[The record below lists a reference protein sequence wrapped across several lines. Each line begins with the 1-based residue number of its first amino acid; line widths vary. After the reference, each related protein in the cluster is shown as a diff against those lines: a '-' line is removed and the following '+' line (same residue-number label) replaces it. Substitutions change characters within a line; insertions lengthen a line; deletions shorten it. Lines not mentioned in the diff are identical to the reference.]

1 MKAILTF
8 MALILLT
15 GCDKG
20 WLEERADKSIVVP
33 STLADLQALLDNSGY
48 MNGNNLISGV
58 LPDMGE
64 NATDDYYLKEAVW
77 NTMFIPYKN
86 SYVWNK
92 DIFEGVSISD
102 DWNRPYK
109 VVFYANTVLDI
120 MEGMT
125 PNDSEKIE
133 YDNIKGSALFHRAN
147 AFFHLAQVFAKPYD
161 IATADNDL
169 GIPLRLTSD
178 FNINTSRA
186 TVTETYGQIIEDL
199 KTAEGLLPDQPLYKT
214 RPSKAAVYGLNA
226 RMYLVMGDYSK
237 ALDNAEKCLEI
248 QNSLID
254 LNTVNVNANLP
265 FVRFGPEVI
274 FDASILSGVALLSHI
289 VSPDLYESYGNN
301 DLRKTAYFRVISG
314 ELKFKGS
321 YTRSQYVLF
330 GGLATDEMYL
340 IKSECLARADKIDL
354 AMVTLQTLLESKYT
368 KHNGISTFVPYTPT
382 DKNDALDV
390 IFAERRKELP
400 FRGLRWMDLRRLN
413 LQGKNI
419 VLRRQMGGQ
428 EYILEP
434 NSERYTYPIPEYV
447 IIASGIE
454 QNPR

>member
-1 MKAILTF
+1 MKAILVIITSV
-8 MALILLT
+8 LVL
-15 GCDKG
+15 GCSKD

-33 STLADLQALLDNSGY
+33 STLADLQALLDNSDY
-48 MNGNNLISGV
+48 MNGNNLIGGV

-77 NTMFIPYKN
+77 NTLLVAYKN
-86 SYVWNK
+86 AYIWNK
-92 DIFEGVSISD
+92 DIFEDNVNSE

-109 VVFYANTVLDI
+109 VVFYANTILDI
-120 MEGMT
+120 LEEMT
-125 PNDSEKIE
+125 PEQSEKTE

-147 AFFHLAQVFAKPYD
+147 AFFHLAQVFAKPYNVT
-161 IATADNDL
+161 TAGNDP

-178 FNINTSRA
+178 FNIETSRA
-186 TVTETYGQIIEDL
+186 TIKETYDQIIADL
-199 KTAEGLLPDQPLYKT
+199 KVAEALLPDQPRYKT

-226 RMYLVMGDYSK
+226 RMYLVMGEYSK
-237 ALDNAEKCLEI
+237 ALNNAEKCLEI
-248 QNSLID
+248 QNTLLD
-254 LNTVNVNANLP
+254 LNTINVNANLP

-289 VSPDLYESYGNN
+289 VSPDLYKSYDSN

-321 YTRSQYVLF
+321 YSRSQYVLF

-354 AMVTLQTLLESKYT
+354 AMVTLQTLLESKYV
-368 KHNGISTFVPYTPT
+368 KQNGISTFVPNTPT
-382 DKNDALDV
+382 NKNDALDV
-390 IFAERRKELP
+390 IFSERRKELP

-413 LQGKNI
+413 LEGKNI
-419 VLRRQMGGQ
+419 VLKREIGGK

-434 NSERYTYPIPEYV
+434 NSDRYTYPIPENV
-447 IIASGIE
+447 IMASGIK